1 MDKYEIISNSHFT
14 ELEAS
19 EYLENQVK
27 SLNNVVNS
35 ENEDYLLNV
44 NDEEYVDYIVEKFS
58 IPLPNIDFDAT
69 YASSYED
76 DIPAEKFPRSFH
88 V

>member
-1 MDKYEIISNSHFT
+1 MRSFRIRIFA

-35 ENEDYLLNV
+35 EMEV
-44 NDEEYVDYIVEKFS
+44 WVKIVK
-58 IPLPNIDFDAT
+58 L
-69 YASSYED
+69 
-76 DIPAEKFPRSFH
+76 
-88 V
+88 

>member
-1 MDKYEIISNSHFT
+1 MSLAVIRLLIMDKYEIISNSHFT

-35 ENEDYLLNV
+35 EMEV
-44 NDEEYVDYIVEKFS
+44 WVKIEF
-58 IPLPNIDFDAT
+58 
-69 YASSYED
+69 
-76 DIPAEKFPRSFH
+76 
-88 V
+88 

>member
-1 MDKYEIISNSHFT
+1 MRSFRIRIFA

-44 NDEEYVDYIVEKFS
+44 NFELFLCLTLTRLLLYS
-58 IPLPNIDFDAT
+58 IRLST
-69 YASSYED
+69 SH
-76 DIPAEKFPRSFH
+76 R
-88 V
+88 

>member
-1 MDKYEIISNSHFT
+1 MRSFRIRIFT

-35 ENEDYLLNV
+35 EMEGWV
-44 NDEEYVDYIVEKFS
+44 KIEF
-58 IPLPNIDFDAT
+58 
-69 YASSYED
+69 
-76 DIPAEKFPRSFH
+76 
-88 V
+88 

>member
-1 MDKYEIISNSHFT
+1 MRSFRIRVFA

-27 SLNNVVNS
+27 FLNNVVNS

-58 IPLPNIDFDAT
+58 ILLPNIDFDAT
-69 YASSYED
+69 YAASYED